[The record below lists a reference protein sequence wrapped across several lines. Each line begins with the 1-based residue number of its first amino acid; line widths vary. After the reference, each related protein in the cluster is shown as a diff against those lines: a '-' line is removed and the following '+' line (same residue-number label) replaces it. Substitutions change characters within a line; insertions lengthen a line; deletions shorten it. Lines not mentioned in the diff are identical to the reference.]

1 MKIATNE
8 LKPDSLSIY
17 LIARALDEDI
27 KEFFENPENEK
38 KFQEWKSKKEV
49 SKVWDWNNSESQGEG
64 NKKNLPKR

>member
-49 SKVWDWNNSESQGEG
+49 SKV
-64 NKKNLPKR
+64 